1 MTAVVAPFGGDKTL
15 RHWLS
20 LRIQPMRIPFAAAT
34 LILFAITLQSSAQEQ
49 TQKPSVST
57 TGDAVV
63 YVRPD
68 EAVVSFG
75 VETYDASLERA
86 KQQND
91 EKSGTLVKAV
101 IAMGIEEKHVATDR
115 VEVELRYADRGKPIA
130 GIEGYYARRSYSVT
144 LKDVKQL
151 EKLIDTVLKSGAN
164 RLSGI
169 EFRTTE
175 LRKHRD
181 QARKMAIKAAKEK
194 AELLASELGVG
205 VGGPRTISESGS
217 YGYWGGR
224 SFNGNAFMQNSA
236 QVVPGGDGGGEST
249 PLGQISVTASVSVT
263 FDLK

>member
-1 MTAVVAPFGGDKTL
+1 MRSAFSTAAFVLLAIAAPL
-15 RHWLS
+15 
-20 LRIQPMRIPFAAAT
+20 A
-34 LILFAITLQSSAQEQ
+34 AQEQ
-49 TQKPSVST
+49 SQKASIST
-57 TGDAVV
+57 NGEATV

-68 EAVVSFG
+68 EAIVSFG
-75 VETYDASLERA
+75 VETYDVSLDVA
-86 KQQND
+86 KKQND
-91 EKSGTLVKAV
+91 EKSSTLIKAV
-101 IAMGIEEKHVATDR
+101 LAMGIEEKHVATDR

-175 LRKHRD
+175 LRKFRD
-181 QARKMAIKAAKEK
+181 QARRMAIRAAREK
-194 AELLASELGVG
+194 AELLANELGVG

-224 SFNGNAFMQNSA
+224 NYNVNAFAQNSV
-236 QVVPGGDGGGEST
+236 QVMPGGDGGGEST
-249 PLGQISVTASVSVT
+249 PLGQIGVTANVSVT